1 MGHQF
6 LYLKERGAT
15 LNLLF
20 PSVSETK
27 YRNSK
32 TLYIGRVLSLLSQIN
47 LFEILTF
54 WHWLQILHQNCYHLV
69 EKKYDYSE
77 YIRFYPL
84 RSTSITFKRE
94 KEREREGK
102 KKEWGKKKRKK
113 RRGRGDRRE
122 KREGKL

>member
-1 MGHQF
+1 MA
-6 LYLKERGAT
+6 LAP
-15 LNLLF
+15 N
-20 PSVSETK
+20 PS
-27 YRNSK
+27 SK
-32 TLYIGRVLSLLSQIN
+32 LLSS
-47 LFEILTF
+47 
-54 WHWLQILHQNCYHLV
+54 CG
-69 EKKYDYSE
+69 KKYDYSE

-122 KREGKL
+122 KREGKF